1 MADKQV
7 SILKRDGTQ
16 SIFYA
21 TYTLAIPHAVS
32 GDLIQIWAD
41 LNDQIV
47 LKDKV
52 DIWIMP
58 GVVVNNTT
66 TDIETKGPTITDKN
80 IAVDCKIYGMGVI
93 KNSYNDTSTRYE
105 CIKIL
110 NSNTKL
116 TVECDFVE
124 ALGSTSIGFA
134 GVCILI
140 ERALKFHLTCKKVCN
155 QNNVALYIGSLSNV
169 GDVNLKINKVETGIF
184 DDFNS
189 GNTAI
194 VTKGDGF
201 ISIDEILCRNL
212 GHCLSH
218 RSGTI
223 TARIKKMTTVNN
235 RSGNISTVHLNQ
247 GDNNQKLILYFDEI
261 NNIKGSVNSLA
272 GIEVKQGTGIF
283 IGRRIYSEDTETVI
297 IGNSTTPSGTPQ
309 KISVRCNE
317 IICLRKNAITMNNSV
332 QQCFIQ
338 ANYIEANYFAVLYSD
353 GSGNFVLKNGTLKNK
368 YSSTDAIGIGVD
380 TNLTS
385 ITLINV
391 KIISGN
397 ETAGRPFNVGNSTQM
412 NVFNYG
418 LFTNAPVN
426 TSLALLKIGTS
437 INYQYVQSS
446 DLT

>member
-16 SIFYA
+16 STFYS
-21 TYTLAIPHAVS
+21 TYTSAIADAISDDV
-32 GDLIQIWAD
+32 IQIWAD
-41 LNDQIV
+41 LTEQIT
-47 LKDKV
+47 LKNGV

-58 GVVVNNTT
+58 GVMLDYNPASP
-66 TDIETKGPTITDKN
+66 GPTITDN
-80 IAVDCKIYGMGVI
+80 NSPVECNIYGMGVI
-93 KNSYNDTSTRYE
+93 KNTRNITSSYYNTILISSPNS
-105 CIKIL
+105 KI
-110 NSNTKL
+110 TI
-116 TVECDFVE
+116 ECDQIE
-124 ALGSTSIGFA
+124 NDSNSI
-134 GVCILI
+134 VISCISSN
-140 ERALKFHLTCKKVCN
+140 AAKFYLKC
-155 QNNVALYIGSLSNV
+155 
-169 GDVNLKINKVETGIF
+169 NKVFGKRGGAIFLNNGNSDININVKEVVTGLENDI
-184 DDFNS
+184 
-189 GNTAI
+189 NTGSSALI
-194 VTKGDGF
+194 TKGNGV
-201 ISIDEILCRNL
+201 IKIDEILCRNL

-247 GDNNQKLILYFDEI
+247 GDNNQNLILYFDEI

-297 IGNSTTPSGTPQ
+297 IGKNSPSSVTPN
-309 KISVRCNE
+309 KLYVRCNE
-317 IICLRKNAITMNNSV
+317 IICIRRNAVTVNNSV

-338 ANYIEANYFAVLYSD
+338 ANYIEANYLAVLYSD

-380 TNLTS
+380 TNLTN

-397 ETAGRPFNVGNSTQM
+397 ASAGRPINVGNSTQM
-412 NVFNYG
+412 NVFNFG
-418 LFTNAPVN
+418 LFTNAPLN
-426 TSLALLKIGTS
+426 ASLALLKIGTS
-437 INYQYVQSS
+437 INYQYNQSS